1 MLLRSERVRRFQPAA
16 VRTAGQRGFTLLE
29 IVVVLALIGILL
41 TLGAV
46 NVRGA
51 IQREETDSWVRAIVY
66 DIAAGQ
72 QAAMT
77 LRTNVTT
84 TVSGSGKIYTIAA
97 SSGGTLRQDTVPG
110 HITLTIA
117 PIYGFSF
124 DRRGVPSDAAAIGL
138 RSSSGRNYEI
148 RVAEGTGRVSYVEE

>member
-1 MLLRSERVRRFQPAA
+1 M
-16 VRTAGQRGFTLLE
+16 LE

-77 LRTNVTT
+77 LRTDVTT

-110 HITLTIA
+110 HITLTMRA
-117 PIYGFSF
+117 PSGGFSF
-124 DRRGVPSDAAAIGL
+124 DRRGVPSAAAAIGL
-138 RSSSGRNYEI
+138 ASSSGRNYEI
-148 RVAEGTGRVSYVEE
+148 RVAAGTGRVSYVEE